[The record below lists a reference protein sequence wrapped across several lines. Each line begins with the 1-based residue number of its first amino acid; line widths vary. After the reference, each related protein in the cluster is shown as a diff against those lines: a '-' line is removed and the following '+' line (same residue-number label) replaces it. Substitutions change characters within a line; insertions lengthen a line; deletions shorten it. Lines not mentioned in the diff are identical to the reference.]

1 MCETYRIQMKAFI
14 LNGKTPYKNMGE
26 KLDDDF
32 LLKHIVNIFCDVF
45 CCKLESTEI
54 LNDYPAFEIL

>member
-1 MCETYRIQMKAFI
+1 MCETYSIQMKAFI

-32 LLKHIVNIFCDVF
+32 PFKTHRKNILRCVLL
-45 CCKLESTEI
+45 
-54 LNDYPAFEIL
+54 

>member
-1 MCETYRIQMKAFI
+1 MKAFI

-32 LLKHIVNIFCDVF
+32 LLKHIVKYFAMCFVISWRV
-45 CCKLESTEI
+45 
-54 LNDYPAFEIL
+54 

>member
-1 MCETYRIQMKAFI
+1 MKAFI

-32 LLKHIVNIFCDVF
+32 PFKTHRKNILRCVLL
-45 CCKLESTEI
+45 
-54 LNDYPAFEIL
+54 

>member
-1 MCETYRIQMKAFI
+1 MKAFI

-32 LLKHIVNIFCDVF
+32 LLKHIVKIFCDVF
-45 CCKLESTEI
+45 CYKLESIEI
-54 LNDYPAFEIL
+54 LNDYPNFEIL